1 MAHTLLFEIG
11 VEELPAS
18 FVDGALDAMPTL
30 AEKKLADLRLSHGK
44 VRALGTPRRLGL
56 LIEGLAEAQP
66 DLDEEL
72 VGPPEA
78 VAFKDGVP
86 SKAAEAF
93 ANKLGIPTS
102 ALTVADVAAGP
113 KQKAGRFVVGRRQA
127 KGQPTREL
135 LGPALAALAAEIPF
149 RKSMRWGVSPVAF
162 GRPVQWLVA
171 LLDDQVLDV
180 EFAERK
186 SGRTTR
192 GHRFLAP
199 HDVELRTAS
208 DYEATLE
215 KAHVIVDREVR
226 ERTMNERV
234 AAAAKALGGKADA
247 APILVT
253 ENRSLVEEPFVVQ
266 GEFERRFLELPADV
280 IRAVARGHQRYFCI
294 ENDDGSLLPQY
305 LSVVNTALD
314 PQRIAKGQDRVMRAR
329 LSDAAFFFAEDKKVD
344 IESRVEKLA
353 GIVFH
358 ARLGT
363 VRAKVA
369 RLEGLATQLSQA
381 IGGNVAT
388 TVAAHLAAHLCK
400 FDLVSLMVGEFP
412 ELQGE
417 MGKAYALARGI
428 DPDVS
433 HAIAEHYKP
442 LGAEGELPRGI
453 VATLV
458 AMADRL
464 DTLVGCFAA
473 GLEPTGTADPYALR
487 RNDIALL
494 RFFLDE
500 SPGLDPAHKEAI
512 GKLDLGTLF
521 GLAYDGFAGVKLD
534 LDREATV
541 QKLLGFSYDRLRNLL
556 AQRESSQAADVAL
569 AGNPQDHAR
578 RPALAAAKARAI
590 HGARG
595 EAWLAKAKLVA
606 KRLAGI
612 SKDVTPVFHADL
624 MNKSERPEDH
634 QIVLVM
640 SLLKDKTENLYER
653 EQVREAL
660 QATER
665 VAAALDEIFT
675 HMLVNDPDDANTQQ
689 RLELLSFGASRML
702 LLGDFT
708 KLG

>member
-18 FVDGALDAMPTL
+18 FVDGALEALPGL
-30 AEKKLADLRLSHGK
+30 AQKKLAELRLGHGII
-44 VRALGTPRRLGL
+44 RALGTPRRLGL
-56 LIEGLAEAQP
+56 LVEGVEEAQP

-93 ANKLGIPTS
+93 AKKLGIDPS
-102 ALTVADVAAGP
+102 ALKVADVAAGP

-127 KGQPTREL
+127 AGQPARDL
-135 LGPALAALAAEIPF
+135 LGAALASIAAEIPF
-149 RKSMRWGVSPVAF
+149 RKSMRWGEIPVAF

-171 LLDDQVLDV
+171 LLDADVLDV
-180 EFAERK
+180 EFAQRR

-199 HDVELRTAS
+199 AEFELAKAS
-208 DYEATLE
+208 DYETALAH
-215 KAHVIVDREVR
+215 AHVLVDREVR
-226 ERTMNERV
+226 ERTMSERV

-247 APILVT
+247 APLLVT
-253 ENRSLVEEPFVVQ
+253 ENRSLVEEPFVIQ
-266 GEFERRFLELPADV
+266 GEFEERFLELPADV
-280 IRAVARGHQRYFCI
+280 IRAVARGHQRYFCL
-294 ENDDGSLLPQY
+294 EREDGSLLPQY

-314 PQRIAKGQDRVMRAR
+314 PKRIAKGQDRVMRAR

-344 IESRVEKLA
+344 LESRVEKLA

-358 ARLGT
+358 VRLGT
-363 VRAKVA
+363 VREKVA
-369 RLEGLATQLSQA
+369 RIERLAVLLAQQLDAS
-381 IGGNVAT
+381 VET
-388 TVAAHLAAHLCK
+388 AAKVHLGAHLCK

-417 MGKAYALARGI
+417 MGRVYAAARGL
-428 DPDVS
+428 DADVAGS
-433 HAIAEHYKP
+433 ISEHYKP
-442 LGAEGELPRGI
+442 IGAEGELPVGV
-453 VATLV
+453 VATCV

-464 DTLVGCFAA
+464 DTLAGCFAA

-494 RFFLDE
+494 RFFLDGNVE
-500 SPGLDPAHKEAI
+500 GVHQ
-512 GKLDLGTLF
+512 LDLGELF
-521 GLAYDGFAGVKLD
+521 GQAYDGFTGVKLD
-534 LDREATV
+534 LDRAATV
-541 QKLLGFSYDRLRNLL
+541 QKLQAFSYDRLRNLL
-556 AQRESSQAADVAL
+556 AQRTSSQAADVAL
-569 AGNPQDHAR
+569 AGSAAAHVAH
-578 RPALAAAKARAI
+578 PALAAAKAQAI

-612 SKDVTPVFHADL
+612 SKDAAPVLHEAGTF
-624 MNKSERPEDH
+624 
-634 QIVLVM
+634 
-640 SLLKDKTENLYER
+640 
-653 EQVREAL
+653 VREEDARIVAL
-660 QATER
+660 VHKLDAGTKGLADADAVRRGLESAEHAATE
-665 VAAALDEIFT
+665 LDAIFEG
-675 HMLVNDPDDANTQQ
+675 MLVNDPADPHTKQ
-689 RLELLSFGASRML
+689 RLELLSFGASCML
-702 LLGDFT
+702 RLGDFT

>member
-18 FVDGALDAMPTL
+18 FVDGALDAIPTL
-30 AEKKLADLRLSHGK
+30 AEKKLAELRLTHGTI
-44 VRALGTPRRLGL
+44 RALGTPRRLGL
-56 LIEGLAEAQP
+56 LIEGLPEAQP
-66 DLDEEL
+66 DLDEEV

-78 VAFKDGVP
+78 VAFKDGAP

-93 ANKLGIPTS
+93 ANKLGIAVS
-102 ALTVADVAAGP
+102 ALSVADVPAGP
-113 KQKAGRFVVGRRQA
+113 KQKAGRFVVGRKQA
-127 KGQPTREL
+127 KGQKTREL

-149 RKSMRWGVSPVAF
+149 RKSMRWGTSSVAF
-162 GRPVQWLVA
+162 GRPVQWLLA

-180 EFAERK
+180 EFADRK
-186 SGRTTR
+186 SGRKTR

-199 HDVELRTAS
+199 NEIELQNAS
-208 DYEATLE
+208 EYEAALE
-215 KAHVIVDREVR
+215 KIHVIADRERR
-226 ERTMNERV
+226 ERTMSERV
-234 AAAAKALGGKADA
+234 AAAAGALGGVADA
-247 APILVT
+247 APILVS
-253 ENRSLVEEPFVVQ
+253 ENRSLVEEPFIVQ
-266 GEFERRFLELPADV
+266 GEFEQRFLELPADV

-294 ENDDGSLLPQY
+294 EKEDGSLLPQY

-314 PQRIAKGQDRVMRAR
+314 PARIAKGQDRVMRAR

-344 IESRVEKLA
+344 LEARVEKLA

-369 RLEGLATQLSQA
+369 RLEALATQLARA
-381 IGGNVAT
+381 IQGDDKLSA
-388 TVAAHLAAHLCK
+388 AAHLAAHLCK

-417 MGKAYALARGI
+417 MGKVYALSRGI
-428 DPDVS
+428 APEVS

-442 LGAEGELPRGI
+442 LGAEGALPDGL
-453 VATLV
+453 VASLV

-473 GLEPTGTADPYALR
+473 GLEPTGAADPYALR

-494 RFFLDE
+494 RFFIEELPSLDAKAA
-500 SPGLDPAHKEAI
+500 LAI
-512 GKLDLGTLF
+512 SALDLGTLF

-541 QKLLGFSYDRLRNLL
+541 NKLLGFSYDRLRNLL
-556 AQRESSQAADVAL
+556 AQRTSSQAADVAL
-569 AGNPQDHAR
+569 AGSPQEHAR
-578 RPALAAAKARAI
+578 RPALAAAKARAV
-590 HGARG
+590 HSAQG
-595 EAWLAKAKLVA
+595 EAWLPKAKLVA

-612 SKDVTPVFHADL
+612 SKDAKPVLHP
-624 MNKSERPEDH
+624 SETFSREEDAR
-634 QIVLVM
+634 IVRLVH
-640 SLLKDKTENLYER
+640 
-653 EQVREAL
+653 
-660 QATER
+660 
-665 VAAALDEIFT
+665 ALDEETRSLTDAESVRRGLRSAEHAATELDAIFEG
-675 HMLVNDPDDANTQQ
+675 MLVNDPADARTPQ
-689 RLELLSFGASRML
+689 RLELLSFGASCML
-702 LLGDFT
+702 RLGDFT